1 MKVIEMGKRK
11 SLTYAEHL
19 GVSERI
25 KESLTILHETSAR
38 IEGGFGRRSKAF
50 KIIQQIIRKLD
61 NKLIPQLSVAV
72 LRDCGERDQDELSK
86 TYQVEA
92 VSETHSAGKPQPL
105 TYAEYLEIGIRIKAA
120 RALLH
125 DNLLPRI
132 CNGLGTSSKV
142 CRIMW
147 SITQQLDMELKNE
160 LDNLVFRDHEDRD
173 TNELIGTNYGPTC
186 NDRVVRLTKP
196 RPTR

>member
-1 MKVIEMGKRK
+1 MGKRK

-50 KIIQQIIRKLD
+50 KIIQQIIRTLD

-72 LRDCGERDQDELSK
+72 LRDCGESD
-86 TYQVEA
+86 QVEA

-125 DNLLPRI
+125 DNLLLLI

-142 CRIMW
+142 CRIIW